1 MSRTGDGL
9 DSNDDSLI
17 LKFVSYSVFASSL
30 VLLLHVSLLSLASE
44 LPTQSKRSRTG
55 TTITKVR
62 SSRCRNMVLAVSMDL
77 HCTCK
82 GIRD

>member
-9 DSNDDSLI
+9 DSNDYSLI

-55 TTITKVR
+55 ITKVR

-77 HCTCK
+77 HHCTLYVQ
-82 GIRD
+82 RYP